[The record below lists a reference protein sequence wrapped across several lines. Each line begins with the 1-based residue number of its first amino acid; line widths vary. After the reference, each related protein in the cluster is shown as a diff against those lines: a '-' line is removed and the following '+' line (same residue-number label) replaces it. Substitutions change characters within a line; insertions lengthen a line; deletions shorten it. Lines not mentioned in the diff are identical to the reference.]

1 MDEAYTSLRITGH
14 TKTELA
20 TEVFTGKLTD
30 RDTLQSYQQLQLE
43 KGWDDTLQAL
53 RGNAEHTP
61 LYFLMAR
68 GWAELFGDSVTSMRM
83 LPALIG
89 VLVLPAVWWLG
100 WELFESTA
108 TAWMATG
115 IVAIAP
121 IHVLYAQ
128 EARPYS
134 LWTLAI
140 ALSSAALLWAIRT
153 QKRASWIAYGV
164 TVAIG
169 LYTQLLFGL
178 VVVAHA
184 LYVVLLD
191 RLNQNRPPGRQLS
204 RTIGAYLLATAGALV
219 AFLPWMIVV
228 ITSYEQIKSST
239 STLTK
244 AEVFWSLLREW
255 LVTFGR
261 LFLDRDLKDFNWLL
275 AIFTGFALYYLCR
288 HASKRAWLFLLTLVG
303 ACFLILA
310 IPDLIGGGQ
319 RSSRLR
325 YLFPCYIGIQLA
337 VAYLL
342 VSLAVWTKTGKQKL
356 WRVVLL
362 VLVVGGIA
370 GNVIHS
376 QEMVWWNK
384 SLSRTGYYPAALQA
398 MNQSDRPLLIS
409 DGPEVDVVAFS
420 YRLKP
425 EVKFQLISDLKTT
438 PSLDQ
443 FAIAPGFNSI
453 FLLNPSQALRDWM
466 KAQNYSVQPVP
477 GTRSRSR
484 RVMHNL
490 WRCQKQPAA

>member
-1 MDEAYTSLRITGH
+1 
-14 TKTELA
+14 
-20 TEVFTGKLTD
+20 VFTGKLVD
-30 RDTLQSYQQLQLE
+30 RDTLQSYQRLQPD
-43 KGWDDTLQAL
+43 KSWDDTLQAL

-68 GWAELFGDSVTSMRM
+68 GWAEWFGESSTAMRM
-83 LPALIG
+83 LPALFG
-89 VLVLPAVWWLG
+89 VLILPAVWWLG

-108 TAWMATG
+108 TAWMAAG
-115 IVAIAP
+115 LVAIAP

-140 ALSSAALLWAIRT
+140 VLSSAVLLWAMRM

-178 VVVAHA
+178 VVMAHA

-191 RLNQNRPPGRQLS
+191 RVNQQRSPVRQLS
-204 RTIGAYLLATAGALV
+204 RTIVAYLLTTAGAFV
-219 AFLPWMIVV
+219 AFLPWLIVV

-244 AEVFWSLLREW
+244 AEVFWSLLKEW

-288 HASKRAWLFLLTLVG
+288 HAPKRAWLFVLTLVG
-303 ACFLILA
+303 VCFLTLA
-310 IPDLIGGGQ
+310 IPDLIAGGQ

-342 VSLAVWTKTGKQKL
+342 VSLAVWAKTWKQKL

-362 VLVVGGIA
+362 VLVVGGIS

-376 QEMVWWNK
+376 QAEVWWNK

-425 EVKFQLISDLKTT
+425 EVKFQLISDLQIS
-438 PSLDQ
+438 PNLNR

-453 FLLNPSQALRDWM
+453 FLLNPSENLRNWM
-466 KAQNYSVQPVP
+466 KVQNYSVQPVP
-477 GTRSRSR
+477 GTRSKSR
-484 RVMHNL
+484 RVKHNL
-490 WRCQKQPAA
+490 WRCQKQA